1 MVPLFT
7 YNGLSFSHNTI
18 FGSHLKRVIS
28 LGCVCEG
35 KSSNRHTDMIPISLT
50 LGNKGLFC
58 APESQLINSP
68 LSEPEQANR
77 CSASTELWMTC
88 AWCSSRKGPFLTYFF
103 FFHRQTG
110 NCGQRRS
117 GHGAAWGMEAL
128 PCVCPWRYSFW
139 HTVGGLW
146 LQTRQHDSLETQD
159 QTERFAF
166 RVLILLRN
174 KLLLWCVGAS
184 GNSEDDEWSYSWA
197 TAQWPQKNIPVDVFL
212 PLFTVRWA
220 YELFEA
226 LLNVKL

>member
-1 MVPLFT
+1 MCVKAKVQIVTLTWFRS
-7 YNGLSFSHNTI
+7 L
-18 FGSHLKRVIS
+18 SHLETKACFVLRSRSSSTVLCLSQSRQIDVLHPRS
-28 LGCVCEG
+28 CEWLAPCALLE
-35 KSSNRHTDMIPISLT
+35 KLLSSHI
-50 LGNKGLFC
+50 
-58 APESQLINSP
+58 
-68 LSEPEQANR
+68 
-77 CSASTELWMTC
+77 
-88 AWCSSRKGPFLTYFF
+88 FF

-110 NCGQRRS
+110 KCGQRRS

-139 HTVGGLW
+139 HTVGGLR

-174 KLLLWCVGAS
+174 KLLLWCVGAW

-212 PLFTVRWA
+212 LLFTVRWA